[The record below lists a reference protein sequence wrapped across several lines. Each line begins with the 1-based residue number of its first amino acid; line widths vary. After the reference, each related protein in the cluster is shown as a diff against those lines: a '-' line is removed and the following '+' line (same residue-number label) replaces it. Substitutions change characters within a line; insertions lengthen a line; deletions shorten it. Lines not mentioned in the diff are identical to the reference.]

1 MFASGNVKRKPSIEK
16 KSPFIVTRA
25 FESLITR
32 FKRFYDLIID
42 FKLNFLPFLV
52 ETDYN

>member
-16 KSPFIVTRA
+16 KSPFIVAHA

-32 FKRFYDLIID
+32 LKWFYNLIID
-42 FKLNFLPFLV
+42 FMLNFLTFLV
-52 ETDYN
+52 KTDYN